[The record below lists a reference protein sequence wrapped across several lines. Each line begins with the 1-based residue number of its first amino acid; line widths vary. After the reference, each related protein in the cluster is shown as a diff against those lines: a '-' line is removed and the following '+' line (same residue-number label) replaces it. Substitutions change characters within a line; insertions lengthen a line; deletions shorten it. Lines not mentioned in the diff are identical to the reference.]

1 MKKLLLIGASLL
13 IAGNLYASDVDNLK
27 VKAKIDSLITVRK
40 ELGKQIASVTNEIF
54 TLRSVIGDTLKIQIG
69 PRGGKYYVTS
79 TGKKVYV
86 KK

>member
-13 IAGNLYASDVDNLK
+13 IAGNLHASDVDSLK
-27 VKAKIDSLITVRK
+27 VRAKIDSLITVRK
-40 ELGKQIASVTNEIF
+40 ELGKQIGTVTNEIF
-54 TLRSVIGDTLKIQIG
+54 TLRSVIGDTLQIQIG
-69 PRGGKYYVTS
+69 SRGGKYYVTS